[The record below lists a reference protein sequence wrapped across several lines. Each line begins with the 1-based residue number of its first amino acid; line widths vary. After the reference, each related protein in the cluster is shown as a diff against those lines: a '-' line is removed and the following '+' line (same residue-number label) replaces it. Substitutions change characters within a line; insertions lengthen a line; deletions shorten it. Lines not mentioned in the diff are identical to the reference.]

1 MSTTQLNEF
10 EEVDATAVAND
21 ADVLNEMEELEELE
35 DLERRGG
42 IAAVDESVEKSA
54 LKSSRSSTRRG
65 SALGLVFV
73 FITQLMLVVDASIVN
88 VALPDIQ
95 KQLNFSPTDL
105 SWVVTAYALAF
116 GGLILLSGK
125 IGSIIGARRALIIGV
140 AVFIVASAL
149 GGIAPTSGILVAA
162 RVLQGIGAAI
172 AAPSTLVLLVANT
185 TEGRSRARAMSLF
198 VLAAGSGGAIGLIL
212 GGFLTTNFGWEW
224 VMYVNVPIGILII
237 AGAALFLR
245 EIERV
250 PAKLDFGGAA
260 MSSIAMVALV
270 YGFTR
275 AASFGWA
282 DPQVFISFSL
292 AVVALVVL
300 VLIERKHGSPVVP
313 MQFFSRMRTAVPFLG
328 MLLVPAGMFG
338 FFYFAALFT
347 QNVLGFD
354 PMGTG
359 LALLP
364 FVAAML
370 VTNSITPRIL
380 PRIGEKVAGTIGLSG
395 MVVGLLWLGQMNA
408 STTFL
413 SGILGPAI
421 VLGISGGFTFAPLTS
436 IVMAQAPANEIG
448 ASSSL
453 LQGMQQL
460 GGSVGVAVLTTVFVS
475 AAAAGGEAHGIST
488 SLLIGAAFPAA
499 ALVLFAI
506 WGRRIPLSVSAT

>member
-1 MSTTQLNEF
+1 MSTTELSESAAVNN
-10 EEVDATAVAND
+10 TAAVK
-21 ADVLNEMEELEELE
+21 ESEELESLE
-35 DLERRGG
+35 ALERLDGT
-42 IAAVDESVEKSA
+42 AAVDESVERAALSA
-54 LKSSRSSTRRG
+54 SHSRARRG
-65 SALGLVFV
+65 ATLGLIFV

-95 KQLNFSPTDL
+95 KQLHFSPTDL

-140 AVFIVASAL
+140 AVFIIASAL
-149 GGIAPTSGILVAA
+149 GGLAPSSGILVAA

-185 TEGRSRARAMSLF
+185 TEGTSRARAMSLF
-198 VLAAGSGGAIGLIL
+198 VMAAGSGGAIGLIL
-212 GGFLTTNFGWEW
+212 GGYLTTNFGWEW

-237 AGAALFLR
+237 AGATLFLR
-245 EIERV
+245 EIERT

-260 MSSIAMVALV
+260 ASSIAMVALV

-282 DPQVFISFSL
+282 DPQVFISFVL
-292 AVVALVVL
+292 AVVSLVVL
-300 VLIERKHGSPVVP
+300 VFIERKHVSPVVRL
-313 MQFFSRMRTAVPFLG
+313 QFFTTMRTGVPFLG
-328 MLLVPAGMFG
+328 MLLVPASMFG

-364 FVAAML
+364 FIASML

-380 PRIGEKVAGTIGLSG
+380 PRIGEKVAGLAGLIG
-395 MVVGLLWLGQMNA
+395 MVIGLLWLGQMNA
-408 STTFL
+408 STTFV
-413 SGILGPAI
+413 SGILGPGI
-421 VLGISGGFTFAPLTS
+421 VLGIAAGLTFAPLTS
-436 IVMAQAPANEIG
+436 IIMAQAPAHEIG
-448 ASSSL
+448 AASSL

-460 GGSVGVAVLTTVFVS
+460 GGSVGVAVLTTIFVS

-488 SLLIGAAFPAA
+488 SLLIGAAFPAFT
-499 ALVLFAI
+499 LVLFAI
-506 WGRRIPLSVSAT
+506 WGRRIPVPVSAA

>member
-1 MSTTQLNEF
+1 MSTTELDESAEVNNAAVVNEA
-10 EEVDATAVAND
+10 EILTE
-21 ADVLNEMEELEELE
+21 LEELEELE
-35 DLERRGG
+35 RLGG
-42 IAAVDESVEKSA
+42 MAVDEPAERAALSA
-54 LKSSRSSTRRG
+54 SHATARRG
-65 SALGLVFV
+65 SALGLIFV

-95 KQLNFSPTDL
+95 KQLHFTPTDL

-140 AVFIVASAL
+140 AVFIIASAL

-185 TEGRSRARAMSLF
+185 TEGTNRARAMSLF

-212 GGFLTTNFGWEW
+212 GGFLTTNFGWQW

-245 EIERV
+245 EIPRI
-250 PAKLDFGGAA
+250 PARLDFGGAA

-275 AASFGWA
+275 AAGYTWT
-282 DPQVFISFSL
+282 DPQVFISF
-292 AVVALVVL
+292 AVALVALVVL
-300 VLIERKHGSPVVP
+300 VFVERKHASAVVP
-313 MQFFSRMRTAVPFLG
+313 MQFFSKMRMAVPFLG

-364 FVAAML
+364 FVGAML
-370 VTNSITPRIL
+370 VTNAIAPRIL
-380 PRIGEKVAGTIGLSG
+380 PRIGEKVAGTVGLSG
-395 MVVGLLWLGQMNA
+395 MVIGLVWLGQMNA

-421 VLGISGGFTFAPLTS
+421 VLGISGGLVFAPLTS
-436 IVMAQAPANEIG
+436 IVMAQAEPSEIG

-475 AAAAGGEAHGIST
+475 AGAAGGEAHGIST
-488 SLLIGAAFPAA
+488 SLLIGAGFPAI

-506 WGRRIPLSVSAT
+506 WGRRIPLHASAK

>member
-1 MSTTQLNEF
+1 
-10 EEVDATAVAND
+10 
-21 ADVLNEMEELEELE
+21 
-35 DLERRGG
+35 
-42 IAAVDESVEKSA
+42 
-54 LKSSRSSTRRG
+54 
-65 SALGLVFV
+65 
-73 FITQLMLVVDASIVN
+73 
-88 VALPDIQ
+88 
-95 KQLNFSPTDL
+95 
-105 SWVVTAYALAF
+105 
-116 GGLILLSGK
+116 
-125 IGSIIGARRALIIGV
+125 
-140 AVFIVASAL
+140 
-149 GGIAPTSGILVAA
+149 
-162 RVLQGIGAAI
+162 
-172 AAPSTLVLLVANT
+172 
-185 TEGRSRARAMSLF
+185 
-198 VLAAGSGGAIGLIL
+198 
-212 GGFLTTNFGWEW
+212 
-224 VMYVNVPIGILII
+224 
-237 AGAALFLR
+237 
-245 EIERV
+245 
-250 PAKLDFGGAA
+250 
-260 MSSIAMVALV
+260 
-270 YGFTR
+270 
-275 AASFGWA
+275 
-282 DPQVFISFSL
+282 
-292 AVVALVVL
+292 
-300 VLIERKHGSPVVP
+300 
-313 MQFFSRMRTAVPFLG
+313 

-506 WGRRIPLSVSAT
+506 WGRRIPVPVSAT